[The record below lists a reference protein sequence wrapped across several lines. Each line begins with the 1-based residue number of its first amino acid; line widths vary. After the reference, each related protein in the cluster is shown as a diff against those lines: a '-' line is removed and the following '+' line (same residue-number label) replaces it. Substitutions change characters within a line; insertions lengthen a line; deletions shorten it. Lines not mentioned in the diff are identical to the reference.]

1 MNISGV
7 SDLRNN
13 DTNFDTKY
21 SVTISYTYWCYLV
34 GFDRAY
40 ATTPKTRPPA
50 VARFARKSARKV

>member
-40 ATTPKTRPPA
+40 DP
-50 VARFARKSARKV
+50 